1 MIRITNTLFID
12 ENELQET
19 FVRASGPGGQHV
31 NKVATAVQL
40 RFPLTVSKAL
50 SEPVKRRLIRLAGNR
65 ISEEGILMIRSDRF
79 RSQRRNRQDAR
90 ERLAAL
96 IRSALAPPR
105 KRRKTRPSK
114 RSVQRRLEHKRRRSV
129 TKRMRKRVQADS

>member
-40 RFPLTVSKAL
+40 RFPVAASKAL
-50 SEPVKRRLIRLAGNR
+50 PDPVKRRLIRLAGNR
-65 ISEEGILMIRSDRF
+65 ISEDGVLMIRSDRF

-90 ERLAAL
+90 LRLAAMV
-96 IRSALAPPR
+96 RSALAPPR

-114 RSVQRRLEHKRRRSV
+114 LSVQRRLEHKRRRSI
-129 TKRMRKRVQADS
+129 TKRMRQRVQSE